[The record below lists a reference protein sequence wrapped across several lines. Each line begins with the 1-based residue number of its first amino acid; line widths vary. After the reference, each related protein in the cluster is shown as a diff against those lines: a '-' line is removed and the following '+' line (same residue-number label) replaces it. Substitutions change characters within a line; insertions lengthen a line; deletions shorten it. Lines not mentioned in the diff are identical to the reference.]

1 MKKEN
6 TSTSSKTLKFRVLRS
21 RIITSGRGRAV
32 FIPFSSTESNTAAAS
47 ASQTQENYWSF
58 FLQLVY
64 MYRYF
69 LRSPC
74 TLHFLRLQNLGR
86 PRGPPCTSSPRV
98 GLEVQKVENKSPQC
112 AVLSCLSPLI
122 RSVGWHHAVDMA
134 LESLESQVPG
144 NSFCVLGGPD
154 ALLLHA
160 WKHWK
165 RQKCILFSI
174 SVSFRTD
181 SFSDRFS
188 DRNLKIGRCPKNR
201 TVWQHCTSHKTASC
215 IKFLLLLA
223 SALVHTASQVVVADP
238 GLLLSETC

>member
-1 MKKEN
+1 
-6 TSTSSKTLKFRVLRS
+6 
-21 RIITSGRGRAV
+21 
-32 FIPFSSTESNTAAAS
+32 
-47 ASQTQENYWSF
+47 
-58 FLQLVY
+58 

-74 TLHFLRLQNLGR
+74 TLHFLRLQNLGK

-165 RQKCILFSI
+165 RQKCILLSI

-201 TVWQHCTSHKTASC
+201 TVWQHWIWGVMHRSCQLFYHHLNHAFLRCSLYTSKIMTT
-215 IKFLLLLA
+215 
-223 SALVHTASQVVVADP
+223 LVSRIVKI
-238 GLLLSETC
+238 SEGAV